1 MTQELLNQSEEQLS
15 RALGRALE
23 NIYVNTPNMEFDD
36 LAKSYK
42 EVEEAFLPKIA
53 GNEFLALETKR
64 RVAELMLYSAVEKQ
78 LPFELCQELFNN
90 LAQLGF
96 TNLEKKSSVYLIYSR
111 YCLHFKHKNEGTRF
125 LEQLKVELNDELRRT
140 DMLVYRQL
148 LQTAH
153 DVLRQLRSED

>member
-53 GNEFLALETKR
+53 GNEFLALE
-64 RVAELMLYSAVEKQ
+64 KQ

-111 YCLHFKHKNEGTRF
+111 YCLHFKHKNEGIRF